1 MPDSPPGFSIESLA
15 LPHEDPGELT
25 RILKEFTDAYPTSD
39 PIVQGLILQAVMA
52 LVEIRRLERIRAT
65 VRTEKVRTALLFWE
79 QGNEDQ
85 VETYLQQFNRHP
97 PSALVG
103 LFRSAA
109 GCRWA
114 LAFLERLQKLL
125 NEEGTWYSDDMIGA
139 IQIQGLSACLD
150 DLYYSEQAFMTSIDC
165 LAAQPAPKQKDIDR
179 ILDPA
184 IIPKG
189 LQDRDVPLWPRDPV
203 ECRARLQ
210 AMLDRETPRIRALEA
225 TLRVQYEDPS
235 RAEAETMALAEVT
248 KAEMQLLRAQRLH
261 EQSYLQ
267 ASTAL
272 LKFRKQIEASRG
284 PGADP
289 PYKNLRLACPPL
301 EKPPAAPAPAP
312 PIDEGPVVARSEHRS
327 LRGTTVRARP
337 SKRLIGWMKSATFTT
352 ARPGRFH
359 LACTPKLRPSDRR
372 QGREKPAEKRTR
384 DFDVSPYGS
393 SK

>member
-1 MPDSPPGFSIESLA
+1 MTDSPSGFSIQSLA

-25 RILKEFTDAYPTSD
+25 RTLKEFTDAYPASD
-39 PIVQGLILQAVMA
+39 PIIQGLIVQAAMA
-52 LVEIRRLERIRAT
+52 RVEIRRLERIRAT

-79 QGNEDQ
+79 QGNDDQ

-103 LFRSAA
+103 LLRSAA

-125 NEEGTWYSDDMIGA
+125 NEEGTWYSDDLIGS

-150 DLYYSEQAFMTSIDC
+150 DLYYSEQAFLTTIDC
-165 LAAQPAPKQKDIDR
+165 LAAQPAPKKKDIDQ

-210 AMLDRETPRIRALEA
+210 AMLDREMPRIRLREA

-235 RAEAETMALAEVT
+235 RAEARDDGAGGGHQGRDTIAPGPAAARAVVPAGRDGALEVPQ
-248 KAEMQLLRAQRLH
+248 ADRGIARAGG
-261 EQSYLQ
+261 
-267 ASTAL
+267 
-272 LKFRKQIEASRG
+272 G
-284 PGADP
+284 PA
-289 PYKNLRLACPPL
+289 YKNLRLACPPL
-301 EKPPAAPAPAP
+301 ETAA
-312 PIDEGPVVARSEHRS
+312 G
-327 LRGTTVRARP
+327 RARP
-337 SKRLIGWMKSATFTT
+337 GPA
-352 ARPGRFH
+352 
-359 LACTPKLRPSDRR
+359 DRR
-372 QGREKPAEKRTR
+372 GARGGSVRAPIPAWNDREGTSIEAPDRVHEIGHVHDRPATT
-384 DFDVSPYGS
+384 VSPGMQAQAAAERPPARAR
-393 SK
+393 KAGRKTNP